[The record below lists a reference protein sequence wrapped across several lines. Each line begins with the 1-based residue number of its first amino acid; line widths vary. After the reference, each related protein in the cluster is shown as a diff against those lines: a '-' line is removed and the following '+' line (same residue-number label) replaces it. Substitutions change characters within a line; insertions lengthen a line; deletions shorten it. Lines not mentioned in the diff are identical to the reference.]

1 MAPLP
6 AKADWE
12 EFTSAIWE
20 SDQYL
25 QERMP
30 NKEFEKGTW
39 YEGNV
44 THPYGHKSN
53 NGNFYSM
60 GWRKG
65 RGFFFELQFL
75 RTGAPIHPV
84 DKIGMNI
91 LQILMGVL
99 DDKWGL
105 DQYTIFPSTHKNT
118 IEFYL
123 PMIIGPYDIIS
134 DEEKKS
140 LVEECATKIR
150 LLIPVFDK
158 VISDYSELH
167 SHDW

>member
-1 MAPLP
+1 MRLLP
-6 AKADWE
+6 TKTDWE

-20 SDQYL
+20 LDEQL

-30 NKEFEKGTW
+30 NKDFGNGTW
-39 YEGNV
+39 YFGNV
-44 THPYGHKSN
+44 KHPYERKGN

-75 RTGAPIHPV
+75 RTGTPRNPV
-84 DKIGMNI
+84 DQIGTNI

-99 DDKWGL
+99 DDNWGL
-105 DQYTIFPSTHKNT
+105 DEYKIFPSTHKHT
-118 IEFYL
+118 IEFYM
-123 PMIIGPYDIIS
+123 PMIIGPYHIIS
-134 DEEKKS
+134 NEEKKA

-150 LLIPVFDK
+150 QLISVFDK
-158 VISDYSELH
+158 VISDFT
-167 SHDW
+167 